1 MARKKN
7 IAAGLDA
14 VIYARYSSHNQR
26 EVSIE
31 QQIAECTKHAAAL
44 GLRIVGTYEDRAIS
58 GKTDNR
64 PRFQQM
70 MRDAEKG
77 KFQAVVAWKSNRIGR
92 NMLQAMVNEAKL
104 DDYGVKVF
112 YAEEDFDD
120 TAAGRFALRN
130 MMNVNQFYSENM
142 AEDITDLQEVIRALV
157 KNGAMANSSCGIH
170 VHVDGANH
178 TPESLCRLLN
188 FATGR
193 QDLFYEALQIGN
205 RADHWCHKIN
215 PALFREMKKNGRA
228 SRNDAERIWYSVVND
243 GYDGGVDSSHYNS
256 TRYHG
261 INLHAFFTKGTV
273 EFRLFNGTTHAGRIK
288 AYVQFCLAMSAW
300 AINCDH
306 DNLHFK
312 SISGYTQ
319 QQKHDLMMRVLT
331 KRLGMRGPE
340 FKTARLHLTSAFLT
354 EAESENTAA

>member
-1 MARKKN
+1 MVTIQSQNFGVEIEMTGVSRGTAASV
-7 IAAGLDA
+7 IANYFGVGGIHFAG
-14 VIYARYSSHNQR
+14 
-26 EVSIE
+26 
-31 QQIAECTKHAAAL
+31 
-44 GLRIVGTYEDRAIS
+44 GTYQTYEAKDSKGRVW
-58 GKTDNR
+58 KC
-64 PRFQQM
+64 
-70 MRDAEKG
+70 MRDGSITPRRRRGGAI
-77 KFQAVVAWKSNRIGR
+77 V
-92 NMLQAMVNEAKL
+92 EA
-104 DDYGVKVF
+104 
-112 YAEEDFDD
+112 DD
-120 TAAGRFALRN
+120 TYRCEVVTPIL
-130 MMNVNQFYSENM
+130 QY
-142 AEDITDLQEVIRALV
+142 EDITDLQEVIRALV
-157 KNGAMANSSCGIH
+157 KKGAMANSSCGIH

-178 TPESLCRLLN
+178 TPESLFRLLN

-312 SISGYTQ
+312 SVAGYTQ
-319 QQKHDLMMRVLT
+319 QQKHDLMLRVLT

>member
-1 MARKKN
+1 MVTIQSQNFGVEIEMTGVSRRTAASV
-7 IAAGLDA
+7 IANYFGVGGIHFAG
-14 VIYARYSSHNQR
+14 
-26 EVSIE
+26 
-31 QQIAECTKHAAAL
+31 
-44 GLRIVGTYEDRAIS
+44 GTYQTYEAKDSKGRVW
-58 GKTDNR
+58 KC
-64 PRFQQM
+64 
-70 MRDAEKG
+70 MRDSSITPRRRRGGAI
-77 KFQAVVAWKSNRIGR
+77 V
-92 NMLQAMVNEAKL
+92 EA
-104 DDYGVKVF
+104 
-112 YAEEDFDD
+112 DD
-120 TAAGRFALRN
+120 TYRCEVVTPIL
-130 MMNVNQFYSENM
+130 QY
-142 AEDITDLQEVIRALV
+142 EDITDLQEVIRALV
-157 KNGAMANSSCGIH
+157 KKGAMANSSCGIH

-228 SRNDAERIWYSVVND
+228 SRNDAERIWYSVAND

-261 INLHAFFTKGTV
+261 INLHAFFTTGTV

>member
-1 MARKKN
+1 LRKSERNFGCSALRAYFPAATENDKRNAILQNLIALFQKN
-7 IAAGLDA
+7 GEEYTQNLPL
-14 VIYARYSSHNQR
+14 
-26 EVSIE
+26 
-31 QQIAECTKHAAAL
+31 KL
-44 GLRIVGTYEDRAIS
+44 KS
-58 GKTDNR
+58 GKIVFSGKKTDIAT
-64 PRFQQM
+64 M
-70 MRDAEKG
+70 
-77 KFQAVVAWKSNRIGR
+77 KSADMFN
-92 NMLQAMVNEAKL
+92 LQPYATAQNCYDAMVEK
-104 DDYGVKVF
+104 YGLEQ
-112 YAEEDFDD
+112 YD
-120 TAAGRFALRN
+120 TK
-130 MMNVNQFYSENM
+130 
-142 AEDITDLQEVIRALV
+142 T
-157 KNGAMANSSCGIH
+157 
-170 VHVDGANH
+170 
-178 TPESLCRLLN
+178 
-188 FATGR
+188 
-193 QDLFYEALQIGN
+193 ALQIGN

-312 SISGYTQ
+312 SVAGYTQ
-319 QQKHDLMMRVLT
+319 QQKHDLMLRVLT

-340 FKTARLHLTSAFLT
+340 FKTARLHLTSAFLNVKSEKRIGSYLQMRT
-354 EAESENTAA
+354 EF

>member
-1 MARKKN
+1 MVTIQSQNFGVEIEMTGVSRGTAASV
-7 IAAGLDA
+7 IANYFGVGGTHFAG
-14 VIYARYSSHNQR
+14 
-26 EVSIE
+26 
-31 QQIAECTKHAAAL
+31 
-44 GLRIVGTYEDRAIS
+44 GTYQTYEAKDSKGRAW
-58 GKTDNR
+58 KC
-64 PRFQQM
+64 
-70 MRDAEKG
+70 MRDSSIAPRRRRG
-77 KFQAVVAWKSNRIGR
+77 GAIV
-92 NMLQAMVNEAKL
+92 EA
-104 DDYGVKVF
+104 
-112 YAEEDFDD
+112 DD
-120 TAAGRFALRN
+120 TYRCEVVTPIL
-130 MMNVNQFYSENM
+130 QY
-142 AEDITDLQEVIRALV
+142 EDITDLQEVIRALV
-157 KNGAMANSSCGIH
+157 KKGAMANSSCGIH

-340 FKTARLHLTSAFLT
+340 FKTARLHLTSAFLA